1 MSGGAPPRAE
11 IEFPVKWRFRII
23 VEAARSDEAVP
34 VLQEV
39 LLAAG
44 KPAEL
49 EPGRVSAGGHYVTW
63 EVETQLLDRRELEE
77 LPVRL
82 CAVAGVKT
90 VL

>member
-1 MSGGAPPRAE
+1 MSGAPPRAE
-11 IEFPVKWRFRII
+11 IEFPVNWRFRII
-23 VEAARSDEAVP
+23 VEATHSDEAVP
-34 VLQEV
+34 HLREV

-49 EPGRVSAGGHYVTW
+49 EPGRASAGGRYVTW

>member
-1 MSGGAPPRAE
+1 MSGGVPPRAE
-11 IEFPVKWRFRII
+11 IEFPVDWRFRII

-34 VLQEV
+34 RLREV

-49 EPGRVSAGGHYVTW
+49 EPGRASAGGRYVTW
-63 EVETQLLDRRELEE
+63 EVETRLRDRRELEE

-82 CAVAGVKT
+82 CAVEGVKT